1 MCNQPAEP
9 KSIWSTASAQ
19 YPGPLLRNVI
29 RSNATWNVKPLGNVI
44 DLLIY
49 PITGYQKRQQ
59 HTENG
64 HFHSHFLSTLR
75 SLMKSGI
82 RHYNNV
88 WHSTS
93 VVKVTCL
100 DVEACYCEC
109 IRNMFSMFVTI
120 TLYSCRVP
128 FASGTRFT
136 GNTIRALLRFK
147 WRTCAHTNTITPRHQ
162 NSMQRLNLGVKR
174 YLQREQVPNVPVVH
188 LRTPSHAHPPVH
200 IFT

>member
-1 MCNQPAEP
+1 MCNQPAES

-49 PITGYQKRQQ
+49 PISGYQKRQQ

-82 RHYNNV
+82 RHYNTCVAFNV
-88 WHSTS
+88 HSDGNLS
-93 VVKVTCL
+93 ERSGL
-100 DVEACYCEC
+100 LLW
-109 IRNMFSMFVTI
+109 IHSQNMFSI

-128 FASGTRFT
+128 FAIGTRFT
-136 GNTIRALLRFK
+136 GNTIQALLRFK
-147 WRTCAHTNTITPRHQ
+147 WSTCAHTNTITP
-162 NSMQRLNLGVKR
+162 
-174 YLQREQVPNVPVVH
+174 
-188 LRTPSHAHPPVH
+188 
-200 IFT
+200 